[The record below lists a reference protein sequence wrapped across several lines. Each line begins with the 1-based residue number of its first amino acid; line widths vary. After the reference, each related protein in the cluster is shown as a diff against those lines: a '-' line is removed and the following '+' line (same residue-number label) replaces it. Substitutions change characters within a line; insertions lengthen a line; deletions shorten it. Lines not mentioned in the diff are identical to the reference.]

1 MCPTIHLTDP
11 KNGTLTDAQV
21 IESNNTILENLLN
34 GQLDATNLAP
44 ALGLGIPPGVTVPF
58 AGSAAPAGWLIADGS
73 PVDRGL
79 YANLFAAIGTTWGA
93 GDGSTTFNLP
103 DLRDRVPVGRSATKA
118 LASAGGEETH
128 TLSAAEMPYHE
139 HSGGPGIANY
149 AGTSLTAQVAAGAA
163 FAAVNAGTPNT
174 GGPTVAG
181 GAAHNNLPPYRALN
195 YIVKT

>member
-58 AGSAAPAGWLIADGS
+58 AGSAAPSGWLIADGS

-103 DLRDRVPVGRSATKA
+103 DMRDRVPVGRSAAKA
-118 LASAGGEETH
+118 LGSAGGEETH
-128 TLSAAEMPYHE
+128 TLTLTEMPSHQ
-139 HSGGPGIANY
+139 HALSVRGVSGPV
-149 AGTSLTAQVAAGAA
+149 SDR
-163 FAAVNAGTPNT
+163 FAAYTNLSQVVGEINLADAGFN
-174 GGPTVAG
+174 GGNGP
-181 GAAHNNLPPYRALN
+181 HNNLQPYRALN